1 MTFSR
6 YSDQCVDC
14 ACYLRNADPEAQA
27 LMDEAGIE
35 CSLEQ
40 PMEVES
46 FCEFFQWA
54 KD

>member
-27 LMDEAGIE
+27 SMDEAGIE
-35 CSLEQ
+35 CSLELNMEADSICECFQ
-40 PMEVES
+40 PAE
-46 FCEFFQWA
+46 
-54 KD
+54 D